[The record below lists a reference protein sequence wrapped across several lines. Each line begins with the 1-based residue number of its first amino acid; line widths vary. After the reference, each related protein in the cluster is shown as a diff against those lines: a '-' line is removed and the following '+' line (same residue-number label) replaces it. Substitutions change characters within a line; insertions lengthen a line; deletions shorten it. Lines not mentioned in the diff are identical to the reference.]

1 MTTERR
7 TACIGKHREVSL
19 EPLLGQPFGS
29 CYEVNQ
35 DGILYPAE
43 RDPIGEWHAAKPED
57 DHRSNKEIFD
67 RKDASA
73 QGLSHDDIARLKKQ
87 GVAGD
92 ELVQKLCENSATFSD
107 KTAFAQEK
115 YVKKK
120 MLKHLT
126 RVRARQPSA
135 RAICEAYFYK
145 QPATTNWMRYDALG
159 LLLLHANLGANAQP
173 LVVEACGGL
182 VAAAAAERVGAE
194 GASGR
199 VCAGHAGPHC
209 NSLDIM
215 KLMNLSAA
223 ARECVVTAPLTALL
237 DARARWK
244 RGEDVDA
251 AAAAEETAIAAA
263 REAALETKRAA
274 MAAEGNQTPKERAE
288 GWRPKRLTAA
298 SPSVI
303 AHLARPSEGFTSL
316 ILASPALEPLDALRE
331 CLPLCAPS
339 APFAVWCPFSQPLA
353 DALHA
358 LRRERL
364 AVNLALTEP
373 WLRRHQVLPGRTHP
387 TMTTGAGAG
396 GFVLSGNW
404 IPPEENAKIDAA
416 ATAGTETEAETE
428 AEVGAGHA
436 RAREDRESGEEA
448 RELSGDGA
456 EPNKKAKK

>member
-159 LLLLHANLGANAQP
+159 LLLAANLPTQP
-173 LVVEACGGL
+173 LGGG
-182 VAAAAAERVGAE
+182 VRGAGGGGGGARRRGRVR
-194 GASGR
+194 R
-199 VCAGHAGPHC
+199 VCAGTRGA
-209 NSLDIM
+209 S
-215 KLMNLSAA
+215 
-223 ARECVVTAPLTALL
+223 T
-237 DARARWK
+237 RW
-244 RGEDVDA
+244 
-251 AAAAEETAIAAA
+251 
-263 REAALETKRAA
+263 
-274 MAAEGNQTPKERAE
+274 
-288 GWRPKRLTAA
+288 
-298 SPSVI
+298 
-303 AHLARPSEGFTSL
+303 TSL
-316 ILASPALEPLDALRE
+316 ADEPPPRHGNAWSP
-331 CLPLCAPS
+331 
-339 APFAVWCPFSQPLA
+339 
-353 DALHA
+353 
-358 LRRERL
+358 RR
-364 AVNLALTEP
+364 
-373 WLRRHQVLPGRTHP
+373 
-387 TMTTGAGAG
+387 
-396 GFVLSGNW
+396 
-404 IPPEENAKIDAA
+404 
-416 ATAGTETEAETE
+416 
-428 AEVGAGHA
+428 
-436 RAREDRESGEEA
+436 
-448 RELSGDGA
+448 
-456 EPNKKAKK
+456 